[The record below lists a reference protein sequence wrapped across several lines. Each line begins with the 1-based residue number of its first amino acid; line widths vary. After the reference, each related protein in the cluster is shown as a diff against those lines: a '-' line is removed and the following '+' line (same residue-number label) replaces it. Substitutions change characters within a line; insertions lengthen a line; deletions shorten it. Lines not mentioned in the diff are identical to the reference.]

1 MITNYISPYP
11 PGYLK
16 THQLISNPMVI
27 PIHRVGQPSVE
38 ASSFTKENNPGAK
51 SESKGFTV
59 LWFLC
64 GLAVTVFL
72 IYNASKPQHK
82 LNNKEN
88 YE

>member
-1 MITNYISPYP
+1 
-11 PGYLK
+11 
-16 THQLISNPMVI
+16 MVI
-27 PIHRVGQPSVE
+27 PIHRAGQASVE

-64 GLAVTVFL
+64 GLALTAII
-72 IYNASKPQHK
+72 IYNVSKPQHQ